1 MSSILGTRRSIQNPS
16 PLEGSGAFR
25 VQQGQPTLR
34 QLARREWWLWVS
46 ASLVATLS
54 AVAFVLTSFPSLF
67 RHREHFY
74 EMSPE
79 QARWAILCLL
89 LLFNGWMLYR
99 EWFFR
104 RWKKRLSGENAEAE
118 AQPGQIFDPSGIDP
132 VTGLHTRGF
141 IEQQLGKEIA
151 RARRQNTALS
161 LATIHLD
168 EFTEVTKRHGLS
180 ATDAALKELARR
192 MKKAC
197 RGSDFPA
204 RLAEDDF
211 LLVLPECNLG
221 EVKSVLNRIGALEV
235 VCSGRR
241 INVAYTTGFVDYQ
254 PGDMPGDLL
263 KRAAQLLHLYENA
276 ANESFSSTLAPH

>member
-1 MSSILGTRRSIQNPS
+1 MSSILGPRHTIQNS
-16 PLEGSGAFR
+16 SLLEGSGAFR

-104 RWKKRLSGENAEAE
+104 RWKKRLSGDTAQAE
-118 AQPGQIFDPSGIDP
+118 AQPGPIFDPSGFVP
-132 VTGLHTRGF
+132 VPRSPTR
-141 IEQQLGKEIA
+141 
-151 RARRQNTALS
+151 R
-161 LATIHLD
+161 
-168 EFTEVTKRHGLS
+168 FT
-180 ATDAALKELARR
+180 
-192 MKKAC
+192 
-197 RGSDFPA
+197 
-204 RLAEDDF
+204 
-211 LLVLPECNLG
+211 
-221 EVKSVLNRIGALEV
+221 
-235 VCSGRR
+235 
-241 INVAYTTGFVDYQ
+241 
-254 PGDMPGDLL
+254 
-263 KRAAQLLHLYENA
+263 
-276 ANESFSSTLAPH
+276 